1 MDINRLKLGLV
12 YIFKESDLGKDSRIR
27 LINFIESAS
36 MHQLKALALDGA
48 LVPEDQLTEEVC
60 ERVDQRFDDADVVLN
75 SIRKASLAAVNE
87 LSNK

>member
-12 YIFKESDLGKDSRIR
+12 YIFKESALGKESKLQ
-27 LINFIESAS
+27 LINFIENAS

-60 ERVDQRFDDADVVLN
+60 DRVDKRFDDADKILE
-75 SIRKASLAAVNE
+75 SIRKASLKALQE
-87 LSNK
+87 LMKK